1 VKIVSKKKE
10 VTLES
15 LLLSHPG
22 ILHSRW
28 TDGGPREAVVVGS
41 LRWASNIR
49 SECGYLLKKI
59 CKLLLYMRT
68 ARKILDKF

>member
-1 VKIVSKKKE
+1 MEGSLNGGKLECEIEVKIVFEKKE

-28 TDGGPREAVVVGS
+28 TDGES
-41 LRWASNIR
+41 S
-49 SECGYLLKKI
+49 
-59 CKLLLYMRT
+59 
-68 ARKILDKF
+68 